1 MVENFVRQGVRLD
14 TNVKRNQTKE
24 GGIKNSQTSPTR
36 RVNLIES
43 VPRRYLQNVLTFT
56 LHRLLSLFFFF
67 FVSEKRF
74 SVCPVFN
81 FFFPRKGGMRL
92 PPLPHSR
99 EKQTSIRILYPGSVP
114 DSVVN

>member
-67 FVSEKRF
+67 L
-74 SVCPVFN
+74 SVRNDSV
-81 FFFPRKGGMRL
+81 
-92 PPLPHSR
+92 
-99 EKQTSIRILYPGSVP
+99 SVP
-114 DSVVN
+114 SLISFSLEKEGCDSLPSPTHGKSKQVLESFILGRSLTVL